1 MNYSAMKVNTTI
13 ILRKVATYTVG
24 AAIIVGAVTVG
35 VLYGKH
41 IGTAQEKPKMI
52 IQPSIKLQNVS
63 VAINERK
70 EILIIDRT
78 TGEYST
84 YEDSVGMAI
93 FNMYAGRIY
102 AAQSSK

>member
-13 ILRKVATYTVG
+13 ILRKVATYAVG
-24 AAIIVGAVTVG
+24 AAIIVGAVTAG
-35 VLYGKH
+35 VFYGKY